1 MAAKQK
7 VVIPK
12 AVTVAGLTWIIRRKK
27 ALKLRGEEVDGLCVP
42 NRQEL
47 LLNPV
52 ILDKVDRTRKVLIH
66 ESTHAGLHAF
76 PQYYDEQLISIL
88 ENHIDELIRLNPDL
102 MRMYGYER
110 PS

>member
-1 MAAKQK
+1 MATKQK
-7 VVIPK
+7 VVVPK
-12 AVTVAGLTWIIRRKK
+12 AVTVAGLTWRIRKK
-27 ALKLRGEEVDGLCVP
+27 KNLKLHGEEADGLCVP

-52 ILDKVDRTRKVLIH
+52 ILDKVDRTRKVVIH
-66 ESTHAGLHAF
+66 EATHAGLLAY
-76 PQYYDEQLISIL
+76 PQYYDEQLIAII

-110 PS
+110 QG